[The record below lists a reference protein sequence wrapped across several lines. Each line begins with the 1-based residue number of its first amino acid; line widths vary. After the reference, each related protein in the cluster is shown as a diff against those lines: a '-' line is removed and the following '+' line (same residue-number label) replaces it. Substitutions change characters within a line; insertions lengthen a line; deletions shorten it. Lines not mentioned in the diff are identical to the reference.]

1 MAWQPGTKLY
11 GDRYTI
17 IKKLKEGGFGITF
30 LARNRKG
37 QDIVIKTLLDKIL
50 IDPNFVEFR
59 DKYLR
64 DFKDE
69 ATRLAVC
76 RHPHIVQIDN
86 VFREGSLPCIAME
99 YIAGQNFWELVR
111 GKGALSEAEAVDYI
125 QQIGNAL
132 TVVHDKGLL
141 HRDIKPQNIMKR
153 EGKTEAV
160 LIDFG
165 IAREFIPNI
174 TQTHTFAAT
183 QGFAPLEQYDEH
195 AHRGEYTDVYALS
208 ATLYFLLTG
217 KVPTPAP
224 NRSVG
229 FNFPLL
235 NKVVNVS
242 NRVHEAVMKGLE
254 LKPDKRSQSVEEWLE
269 ILIDNQVIP
278 APMPTIPQLFAPS
291 TPLETVPP
299 RYQKLQQLL
308 AAGQWKEADQET
320 ARVMLQVAG
329 REEEGYLDV
338 DSINNFPCE
347 DLRTIDQLWV
357 KYSMSRFGFSV
368 QKKIWL
374 EVGGKVDYETECK
387 LGDRVGWR
395 KNGSW
400 MNYDDLTFT
409 LQAPLGHLPAFCG
422 VCGDGLLPGPVVGW
436 VWVWG
441 LGGWGSS
448 LASRTVSCN
457 L

>member
-17 IKKLKEGGFGITF
+17 IRKLGEGGFGITY

-37 QDIVIKTLLDKIL
+37 EDIVIKTLLDKIL
-50 IDPNFVEFR
+50 IDADFVEFR

-99 YIAGQNFWELVR
+99 YIAGQNLWELVR
-111 GKGALSEAEAVDYI
+111 GKGALPEAEAVSYI
-125 QQIGNAL
+125 QQIGHAL

-141 HRDIKPQNIMKR
+141 HRDIKPHNIMKR
-153 EGKTEAV
+153 DRKSEAV

-165 IAREFIPNI
+165 IAREFIPNV
-174 TQTHTFAAT
+174 TQTHTLAFT
-183 QGFAPLEQYDEH
+183 HGFAPIEQYDEQ

-208 ATLYFLLTG
+208 ATLYHLLSG
-217 KVPTPAP
+217 KVPNPAFMR
-224 NRSVG
+224 NVRDSLQ
-229 FNFPLL
+229 PL
-235 NKVVNVS
+235 NQVVNVS

-254 LKPDKRSQSVEEWLE
+254 IQPDKRSQSVEEWLE
-269 ILIDNQVIP
+269 ILIDNLVIP
-278 APMPTIPQLFAPS
+278 APMPTIPQLVVPS
-291 TPLETVPP
+291 TPLETVPS

-308 AAGQWKEADQET
+308 AAGQWKEADRET

-329 REEEGYLDV
+329 RELDE

-374 EVGGKVDYETECK
+374 EVGGKVDNETERK
-387 LGDRVGWR
+387 LGERVGWR
-395 KNGSW
+395 KKGIW
-400 MNYDDLTFT
+400 IDYDDLTFT
-409 LQAPLGHLPAFCG
+409 LQAPDGHLPGCWYFGCLEG
-422 VCGDGLLPGPVVGW
+422 EVVFSVMDIMNICEVGSS
-436 VWVWG
+436 
-441 LGGWGSS
+441 LSS

>member
-37 QDIVIKTLLDKIL
+37 TEFVIKTLRDQIL
-50 IDPNFVEFR
+50 TDPDFIDFR

-76 RHPHIVQIDN
+76 RHPHIVEIEN
-86 VFREGSLPCIAME
+86 VFREGSLPCIVME
-99 YIAGQNFWELVR
+99 YIAGENLWELVR
-111 GKGALSEAEAVDYI
+111 GKGAFAEAEAVRYI

-132 TVVHDKGLL
+132 IVVHDKGLL

-153 EGKTEAV
+153 DRKSEAV

-165 IAREFIPNI
+165 IAREFIPNV
-174 TQTHTFAAT
+174 TQTHTPAFT
-183 QGFAPLEQYDEH
+183 HGFAPIEQYDEQ

-208 ATLYFLLTG
+208 ATLYHLLSG
-217 KVPTPAP
+217 KVPNPAFMR
-224 NRSVG
+224 NVRDSLQ
-229 FNFPLL
+229 PL
-235 NKVVNVS
+235 NQVVNVS
-242 NRVHEAVMKGLE
+242 NRVHKAVMKGLE
-254 LKPDKRSQSVEEWLE
+254 IQPDKRPQSVEEWLE
-269 ILIDNQVIP
+269 ILIDNRVIP
-278 APMPTIPQLFAPS
+278 TPMPTIPQLVVPSTS
-291 TPLETVPP
+291 TPLETVPS

-320 ARVMLQVAG
+320 ATVMLQVAG
-329 REEEGYLDV
+329 REEDGYLNV

-374 EVGGKVDYETECK
+374 EFGGKVDYETECK

-400 MNYDDLTFT
+400 MNHHDLTFT
-409 LQAPLGHLPAFCG
+409 LQAPTGHLPAFWGLVRG
-422 VCGDGLLPGPVVGW
+422 VLDVVWLMGL
-436 VWVWG
+436 VWG
-441 LGGWGSS
+441 CIL
-448 LASRTVSCN
+448 SRQE